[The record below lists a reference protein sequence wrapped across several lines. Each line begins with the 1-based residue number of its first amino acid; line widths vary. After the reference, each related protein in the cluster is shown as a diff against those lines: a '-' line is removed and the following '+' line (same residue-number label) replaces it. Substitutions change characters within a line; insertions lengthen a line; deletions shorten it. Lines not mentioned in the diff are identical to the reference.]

1 MGLSFSI
8 KYRGNLDRKKLRIVD
23 VTHDGS
29 TTSIDHSD
37 LDMNYVDVAF
47 NVAATAPLSASSTK
61 WADLT
66 THSGTYLAMTAL
78 SSGAITTIFAI
89 GT

>member
-1 MGLSFSI
+1 MALSFSV

-29 TTSIDHSD
+29 TSSISATS
-37 LDMNYVDVAF
+37 LELNYVDTAF
-47 NVAATAPLSASSTK
+47 NVGATVPVSAGSTK
-61 WADLT
+61 LADLT
-66 THSGTYLAMTAL
+66 TNYGTALAMTAL
-78 SSGAITTIFAI
+78 SSGAITTIFAL